1 MFPLTVEAAAVSMD
15 EMVWMSLERFLGP
28 ADGDE
33 YLEKTFFYC
42 ISVCN
47 NLIVNYS
54 EPEHGLE
61 EKVFIECLKFMENHL
76 ESKAERKAF
85 EKFFTDKGGM
95 CTVVPLL

>member
-54 EPEHGLE
+54 EPENGLE
-61 EKVFIECLKFMENHL
+61 EKVFIEWLSATSSQHVFLSLIVNP
-76 ESKAERKAF
+76 
-85 EKFFTDKGGM
+85 G
-95 CTVVPLL
+95 PN